1 MKNITADTTD
11 ADILAP
17 LEAARESLVT
27 MAQGRGRAE
36 DLAAA
41 ALAVCEAEGMAAARI
56 AYRNTLVGAA
66 KHRGMSTTH
75 PEVRAVAEQAVT
87 DLVLAG
93 ADDTWSGRGNDAR
106 RARYDGTRK
115 AARELLPRY

>member
-1 MKNITADTTD
+1 MRNITADTTD

-27 MAQGRGRAE
+27 LAQGRGRAE
-36 DLAAA
+36 DLAAS
-41 ALAVCEAEGMAAARI
+41 ALAVCEAEGIAATQI
-56 AYRNTLVGAA
+56 AYRNALRGAA
-66 KHRGMSTTH
+66 ERRHMNPTH
-75 PEVRAVAEQAVT
+75 PEVRAVAAQCVT

-106 RARYDGTRK
+106 RARYDGTRR
-115 AARELLPRY
+115 AASDLLRRY